1 MVSEGGN
8 GDDPTLGQDPA
19 CLARCGDRMAP
30 CIRSDGRG
38 DDRRQSRRSPAQP
51 CLDGS
56 AWADPRSDRA
66 GAVQDVARH
75 ELTALN
81 VPSPGGLQDRP
92 DIQDFAQAVQV
103 GDPDSTD
110 AVEDKVPARA
120 LSRSP

>member
-1 MVSEGGN
+1 
-8 GDDPTLGQDPA
+8 
-19 CLARCGDRMAP
+19 
-30 CIRSDGRG
+30 
-38 DDRRQSRRSPAQP
+38 
-51 CLDGS
+51 

-81 VPSPGGLQDRP
+81 GPLLGGLQDRP

-120 LSRSP
+120 LCHGNCGD